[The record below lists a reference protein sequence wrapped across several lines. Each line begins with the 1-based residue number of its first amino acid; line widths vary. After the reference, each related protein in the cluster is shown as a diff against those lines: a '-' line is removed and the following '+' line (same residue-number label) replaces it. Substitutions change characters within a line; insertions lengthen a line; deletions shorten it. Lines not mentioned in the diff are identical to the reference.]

1 MALLRYDVWCIRG
14 ADLRMIAF
22 GIRSRRV
29 VCLTPR
35 PLNCWEKS
43 LVYPLDSRL
52 DRPQSVD
59 GVEQGNPLAPA
70 RIEPLF
76 VGVPALTWSP
86 Y

>member
-1 MALLRYDVWCIRG
+1 
-14 ADLRMIAF
+14 MITL

-29 VCLTPR
+29 VTLTPR
-35 PLNCWEKS
+35 PLNCWENS

-52 DRPQSVD
+52 DRLQSLD
-59 GVEQGNPLAPA
+59 AVEQGNPLAPA